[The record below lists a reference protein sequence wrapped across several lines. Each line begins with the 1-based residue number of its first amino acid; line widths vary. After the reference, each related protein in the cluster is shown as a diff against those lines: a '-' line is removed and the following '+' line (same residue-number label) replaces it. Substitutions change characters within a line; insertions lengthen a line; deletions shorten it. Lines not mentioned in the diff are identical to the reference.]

1 MIRRLHLTFPVQTFG
16 WVQLWVTITALTL
29 APLFFGSVDLFWV
42 ASWTILLSISALC
55 GLAAPMSTEQS
66 RILLVFLFLCGIYAL
81 VAIIQITPNLIDQLN
96 DPAWRRTNELLELN
110 TSPRISSRAQ
120 IPSIAVGHFLLFAT
134 SFLSGFSVG
143 TSRRSSEKLIWFA
156 QYSILLYVIYG
167 LVAFVFAPDTLL
179 WTNKVSYR
187 GYLTATFVN
196 HNTAATFV
204 GAGTLLWF
212 CLAFSSMQSLRVSS
226 VRMLLLSRTNEAL
239 AIKIV
244 LRSAAALTCLFGL
257 LLTGSRGGLA
267 CSAMGLLVAMILMAA
282 NKWKL
287 TRWRIL
293 ALAITAF
300 ALTSIWVS
308 GIGRIASQGLIDDN
322 RLSVYSSSLRAIRER
337 PLLGVGAGTFPDLF
351 PAFRSSDVWTWG
363 VWDYAHST
371 LLEIAFE
378 MGIPVAAMIAA
389 GALASVF
396 ILMRAAA
403 TRSERADRRVLAAIA
418 GIATLSYLHS
428 MIDFSLQIPGYFV
441 VFGILL
447 GCGLAKASAA
457 RTESRRTA
465 DRTAVKLI
473 SDRER
478 VLS

>member
-1 MIRRLHLTFPVQTFG
+1 MKRRLHLMLPVPTFKS
-16 WVQLWVTITALTL
+16 VQLWATIAALTL

-42 ASWTILLSISALC
+42 ATWTILLSIGALC
-55 GLAAPMSTEQS
+55 GLAVPTNSEQS
-66 RILLVFLFLCGIYAL
+66 RILLGFFALCSVYAV

-96 DPAWRRTNELLELN
+96 DPAWRQMSGLLNVN
-110 TSPRISSRAQ
+110 TLPRISSRAE
-120 IPSIAVGHFLLFAT
+120 IPALAVGHFLLFAT
-134 SFLSGFSVG
+134 SFISGFFVG
-143 TSRRSSEKLIWFA
+143 TSKRRSDRLVQFA
-156 QYSILLYVIYG
+156 QYSILIYALYGIAA
-167 LVAFVFAPDTLL
+167 LVFTPDRLL
-179 WTNKVSYR
+179 WASKVSYL

-196 HNTAATFV
+196 HNTAATFI
-204 GAGTLLWF
+204 GAGAILWF
-212 CLAFSSMQSLRVSS
+212 CLAFSSVQSLRLSTL
-226 VRMLLLSRTNEAL
+226 RMLLLSRTNEAL
-239 AIKIV
+239 AMKII

-257 LLTGSRGGLA
+257 LLTGSRGGLV
-267 CSAMGLLVAMILMAA
+267 CSAMGLLAAMILMAV
-282 NKWKL
+282 NKWRL

-293 ALAITAF
+293 ALSVTAF
-300 ALTSIWVS
+300 ALTSIWVI
-308 GIGRIASQGLIDDN
+308 GIGRFGSQGLIDNN
-322 RLSVYSSSLRAIRER
+322 RLSVYASSIRAIKER
-337 PLLGVGAGTFPDLF
+337 PFFGAGAGTFSDMF
-351 PAFRSSDVWTWG
+351 PAFRDSDLWTWG

-378 MGIPVAAMIAA
+378 MGIPVAASVAA

-403 TRSERADRRVLAAIA
+403 TASERVERRVLAAIT

-447 GCGLAKASAA
+447 GCGLARASAA
-457 RTESRRTA
+457 RTESRRAA

-473 SDRER
+473 ADRQE